1 MQYSIV
7 EKAKLNK
14 DFRIDPEF
22 YKTEN
27 LLNDT
32 QIKRHNLIDL
42 QQVFITDGEH
52 GSPEWDEN
60 SNIKY
65 ITAENIKEGYI
76 QESEFKT
83 ISKEQND
90 RNKRAHLQKD
100 DILIYSVGA
109 YAGLVAKAETHLFPC
124 SIPRSVAIIRVQEK
138 ITSDY
143 IVSFLNSKYG
153 KYQMK
158 RLQAGNAQPV
168 LALEKI
174 RDLLIPLM
182 NKELIRIIRKL
193 NKYAYIK
200 RLLVKR
206 IYKKLQNL
214 LIENLDFQ
222 EIDTKPKISYIKNF
236 SDTQNANRIDA
247 EYFQPKYDEIINKIK
262 SYPDGWDKFE
272 NLIKL
277 RDKNFTP
284 HESEIYDYI
293 ELANIT
299 KNGNIVNIKKIQGK
313 YLPTRARRKVKEGDV
328 IVSSVEGS
336 LDSIA
341 LITSQYDN
349 ALCSTGFYVM
359 YSNVYNSETLF
370 CLMKS
375 VLEQFQLK
383 RGCSG
388 TILTAINS
396 DELSKIILPI
406 INQDIQQKIKQYISE
421 MYSNQ
426 FLSKQLLEIA
436 KRGVEKAIEES
447 EDIAMQWIN
456 EQLKIIGV

>member
-168 LALEKI
+168 LALEK
-174 RDLLIPLM
+174 
-182 NKELIRIIRKL
+182 
-193 NKYAYIK
+193 
-200 RLLVKR
+200 
-206 IYKKLQNL
+206 
-214 LIENLDFQ
+214 
-222 EIDTKPKISYIKNF
+222 
-236 SDTQNANRIDA
+236 
-247 EYFQPKYDEIINKIK
+247 
-262 SYPDGWDKFE
+262 
-272 NLIKL
+272 
-277 RDKNFTP
+277 
-284 HESEIYDYI
+284 SEI
-293 ELANIT
+293 
-299 KNGNIVNIKKIQGK
+299 
-313 YLPTRARRKVKEGDV
+313 
-328 IVSSVEGS
+328 S
-336 LDSIA
+336 L
-341 LITSQYDN
+341 
-349 ALCSTGFYVM
+349 
-359 YSNVYNSETLF
+359 
-370 CLMKS
+370 
-375 VLEQFQLK
+375 
-383 RGCSG
+383 
-388 TILTAINS
+388 
-396 DELSKIILPI
+396 
-406 INQDIQQKIKQYISE
+406 
-421 MYSNQ
+421 
-426 FLSKQLLEIA
+426 FL
-436 KRGVEKAIEES
+436 
-447 EDIAMQWIN
+447 
-456 EQLKIIGV
+456 